1 MQTNFYRFSLGAFEC
16 VCLLDGFYEYPLQ
29 NMYANVPREQLE
41 AALRERG
48 LPVEVITTP
57 YTYLYVD
64 TGRNRVLVDVG
75 AGDLGPGTG
84 NLVNALR
91 EARIEPGDID
101 TVIISHA
108 HPDHIGGMLDDQG
121 RPIYQN
127 ARYLIWKEEW
137 DFWFSS
143 TAAEKLPELFTRI
156 ARKNLEPVKERITF
170 IDDEC
175 EVLPGIR
182 LFYAPGHTPGHVTVG
197 LHSGDERLMY
207 TADTVLQPL
216 HLEHPDWLPIYDL
229 LPEKAAQS
237 KQRIFDLAA
246 DQHYLV
252 LGQHFQPF
260 PSLGKVTRQA
270 KGWRWEPVARKE
282 TIGR

>member
-1 MQTNFYRFSLGAFEC
+1 MQNNFFRFSLGEFEC
-16 VCLLDGFYEYPLQ
+16 VCLLDGYYDYPLQ
-29 NMYANVPREQLE
+29 NMYANVPRQQIE
-41 AALRERG
+41 AALRERD

-57 YTYLYVD
+57 YTFLYVD

-84 NLVNALR
+84 KLVNSLL

-101 TVIISHA
+101 TIIISHA

-137 DFWFSS
+137 DFWFSKT
-143 TAAEKLPELFTRI
+143 TAAKLPELFIRI
-156 ARKNLEPVKERITF
+156 ARKNLEPVKERITY

-175 EVLPGIR
+175 EVLPGIQ

-197 LHSGDERLMY
+197 LQSGDERLMY

-216 HLEHPDWLPIYDL
+216 HLEHTDWLPIYDL

-237 KQRIFDLAA
+237 KQRIFDLVA
-246 DQHYLV
+246 DQDYLV

-260 PSLGKVTRQA
+260 PSLGKVSRQA
-270 KGWRWEPVARKE
+270 KGWRWDPIEW
-282 TIGR
+282 